1 MTDHPFKITQYE
13 KFVTV
18 TWPTFTDIR
27 EKVTKI
33 KLMEAAFS
41 HTDAFEVGFVLEL
54 NNKEYDIMWVN
65 ATVMYMTDQ
74 QYGNYL
80 QDMYTIKGVAYRD
93 KPDADKFFD
102 WLEGKYIWQLLKA

>member
-1 MTDHPFKITQYE
+1 MTDHPFKITQYD

-18 TWPTFTDIR
+18 TWPNMEDIR
-27 EKVTKI
+27 QKIYKI

-74 QYGNYL
+74 EYGNYL

-93 KPDADKFFD
+93 MSAATKFFD
-102 WLEGKYIWQLLKA
+102 WLEGKYIWQLLKV

>member
-18 TWPTFTDIR
+18 SWPTFKDVR
-27 EKVTKI
+27 EKVTKL
-33 KLMEAAFS
+33 KLVEAAFNQS
-41 HTDAFEVGFVLEL
+41 NAVEVGFVLEL
-54 NNKEYDIMWVN
+54 NNKEYDILWIN
-65 ATVMYMTDQ
+65 SFLSLTENDYLA
-74 QYGNYL
+74 YL

-93 KPDADKFFD
+93 MSDATKFFD